1 MRCIIVGYGYFGHI
15 IEKKLA
21 GLGLEYVTVDPYNT
35 ASTYK
40 DIFEVPERNAVTDY
54 WFITTPATTHKS
66 TILRLIQEVGAHHI
80 WVEKPL
86 CTTYADT
93 AEIMELILQR
103 NIHLYCD
110 FTWLKHDFM
119 MTATSIFTQT
129 RTAIQLFKMRI
140 IQPKMIDYTKNDV
153 HILLDLLPHP
163 LSMLQALMD
172 ITHDSLTSFSVYKVS
187 IDKVAITG
195 VLNRGGT
202 LLIELDN
209 TTNTKYRD
217 IEIVSSDT
225 HLQWNTSTNNVCKN
239 GNVVSPSHDGD
250 AIEKHICAFTSQQP
264 TSVDILKVAEM
275 LENICEQYI

>member
-21 GLGLEYVTVDPYNT
+21 GLGLDYVTVDPYNT
-35 ASTYK
+35 SSTYR
-40 DIFEVPERNAVTDY
+40 DILDVPVCDTTSDY
-54 WFITTPATTHKS
+54 WFITTPATTHKHA
-66 TILRLIQEVGAHHI
+66 ILRLIHEVGAQHI

-86 CTTYADT
+86 CITYADT
-93 AEIMELILQR
+93 AEIMELVAQR
-103 NIHLYCD
+103 KIHLYCD
-110 FTWLKHDFM
+110 FTWLKHDSM
-119 MTATSIFTQT
+119 LVATSSLVDTCKPLK
-129 RTAIQLFKMRI
+129 LFKMRI

-172 ITHDSLTSFSVYKVS
+172 ITNDEIISFSLYKVS

-195 VLNRGGT
+195 ILKHGGT

-217 IEIVSSDT
+217 IELLTSDT
-225 HLQWNTSTNNVCKN
+225 HIQWNTLSNTVCKN
-239 GNVVSPSHDGD
+239 GVVVPPTCDGD
-250 AIEKHICAFTSQQP
+250 AIEKHICAFTAQQHIDI
-264 TSVDILKVAEM
+264 DILKVAQM
-275 LENICEQYI
+275 LENMCDQYI